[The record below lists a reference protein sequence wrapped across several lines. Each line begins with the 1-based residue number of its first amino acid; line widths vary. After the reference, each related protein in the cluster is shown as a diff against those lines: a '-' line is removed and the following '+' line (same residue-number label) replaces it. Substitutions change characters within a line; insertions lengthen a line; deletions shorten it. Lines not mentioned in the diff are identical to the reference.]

1 MGDVTVIEDTLARIA
16 SYGVK
21 ATIVHTHD
29 GIPIRSTLQDT
40 SEPMLAP
47 KLANLSARL
56 FSTASAT
63 ARSATGVRAGPNNN
77 KENEGEAAVKSRPKH
92 APTVDSIR
100 IRTSSGGTATEVII
114 MNGPANILVK
124 DAQGGIANIST
135 YDVMQCNGVIH
146 VIDRV
151 LLP

>member
-114 MNGPANILVK
+114 MTGAASGSGSGSSDEPPILV
-124 DAQGGIANIST
+124 T
-135 YDVMQCNGVIH
+135 VIQ
-146 VIDRV
+146 DCS
-151 LLP
+151 